1 MAGTIGSP
9 LNGLGIGGVAPNVTL
24 VNLRAGQDSGFFF
37 LGPTVD
43 AYTYAGNNG
52 IDVVNMSYFTDPWLY
67 NCAANPADS
76 PEQQAEQRTIIE
88 ASQRALR
95 FARRHGVTLVSA
107 IGNGHTDLGH
117 PTIDVISPD
126 YPIGTEYPREID
138 NSCLTVPTEL
148 DGVVSISSL
157 GPSGNKA
164 DYSDY
169 GIEQTDFSA
178 PGGFFRDFFGTD
190 RFMTARNMIL
200 APYPLNVAMVEG
212 LVDPVS
218 GQPAPG
224 GFVIADCTGA
234 TIDTCTYWQYI
245 QGTSMASPHAAGV
258 AALVVSAHGHE
269 DAVHGGL
276 TMAPGDVER
285 VMRKTA
291 TDTPCPAE
299 NPVDYLDEGRD
310 DTYTAF
316 CEGLP
321 GRTGSTATA
330 SSTPWGPS
338 ARSALG
344 VCPCVSP
351 WAAGCAPRARPAAP
365 RPRGWGRPSSD
376 PYRTAAWGRR

>member
-1 MAGTIGSP
+1 M
-9 LNGLGIGGVAPNVTL
+9 
-24 VNLRAGQDSGFFF
+24 NLRAGQDSGFFF

-95 FARRHGVTLVSA
+95 FARRHGVTLVAA
-107 IGNGHTDLGH
+107 IGNGHTDLGN

-126 YPIGTEYPREID
+126 FPLGTENPREID

-148 DGVVSISSL
+148 DGVVSISAL

-178 PGGFFRDFFGTD
+178 PGGYFRDFFGTD
-190 RFMTARNMIL
+190 RFMTPRNMIL
-200 APYPLNVAMVEG
+200 SPYPHERGLVEG
-212 LVDPVS
+212 SVDPIT
-218 GQPAPG
+218 GQPLTPASSSPS
-224 GFVIADCTGA
+224 CTGA
-234 TIDTCTYWQYI
+234 TVDTCTYWQYL

-258 AALVVSAHGHE
+258 AALVVSAHGTE
-269 DAVHGGL
+269 DAAHGGL
-276 TMAPGDVER
+276 TLAPGEVER
-285 VMRKTA
+285 IMRKTA

-310 DTYTAF
+310 DVYTAF
-316 CEGLP
+316 CEGP
-321 GRTGSTATA
+321 
-330 SSTPWGPS
+330 PWKNGFYGHGIVN
-338 ARSALG
+338 ALG
-344 VCPCVSP
+344 AVS
-351 WAAGCAPRARPAAP
+351 
-365 RPRGWGRPSSD
+365 
-376 PYRTAAWGRR
+376 